1 MKKLMVVLSVFALLI
16 GVGGVAVAGT
26 YVEQYPTPE
35 FADPAN
41 PLDNYRWYNE
51 DWGWQHDAI
60 SETINWAQAV
70 ELKISAYDVD
80 AGSTSSYEWDLIQAW
95 SIDASAWV
103 DLGYLEGNNNIW
115 AYTTFTLDNSWANE
129 LAAGLKVFIDID
141 TTHNY
146 ENWAVSLA
154 KSVITVNGGV
164 APNPDPEPQVP
175 EPATLILLGIG
186 LAGMATMRKKF

>member
-115 AYTTFTLDNSWANE
+115 AYTTFYLDNSWANE
-129 LAAGLKVFIDID
+129 LAAGLQVFIDID
-141 TTHNY
+141 TTTNGS
-146 ENWAVSLA
+146 WAVSLA